1 MSPVLE
7 TLASRLITE
16 SVMHCYL
23 SLLSFTDKW
32 WGPRYI
38 IFFVLDLKNYITMN
52 ETSPNFTL
60 DNLQKTVLMLLH
72 VASGLVLWTRV
83 LVLVLEEMKDSGI
96 NLYLPVLAGLTWFL
110 WTEWH
115 SIITF
120 SYTDKFHPWNPGTWT
135 GPDCIIALH
144 FCKVFVS
151 ALLSA

>member
-23 SLLSFTDKW
+23 SLLSFTDKL

-38 IFFVLDLKNYITMN
+38 IFLILYLKNDIIMN
-52 ETSPNFTL
+52 ETTPNFTL

-72 VASGLVLWTRV
+72 VASGLVLWTWV
-83 LVLVLEEMKDSGI
+83 LLLVLEEMKDSGI
-96 NLYLPVLAGLTWFL
+96 NLHLPVLAGLTWFL
-110 WTEWH
+110 WTKWH
-115 SIITF
+115 SIIIF
-120 SYTDKFHPWNPGTWT
+120 SHTDKFHPRNPGTWT
-135 GPDCIIALH
+135 EPDCITALH

-151 ALLSA
+151 ALISA